1 LSTPYNANPANVSLG
16 TAVQVTIPQDG
27 VDTESV
33 ASINTPI
40 QKSADYI
47 EAIRSALST
56 SGAAETFDAATF
68 PPTSMGGGWSAPSTR
83 FGSDSAYVRDTGTP
97 ITGTASANRPGSQTA
112 STTSSM
118 GLSTF
123 FLTPGRFIFE
133 FKVTCNINA
142 GDHLDL
148 YIDGVL
154 TGKWYSATGP
164 TTEGGRYVSEIL
176 PAGAHTFDWRFVRG
190 ASASVGGE
198 AAKIDNV
205 QVVPDFLWLFDPA
218 RLYWI
223 EDFVATANS
232 LPPNWTAANNNG
244 NAGTINSYGSG
255 DLAAAARVVV
265 GLIEI
270 LNAATVIGDTQG
282 IAPTTGVMLS
292 PGFTPSALLLQPS
305 VFPFVES
312 VCGCVSLT
320 SIYFSSGLSSA
331 IGPGTTEPTTGTVTI
346 AFDSAISANWL
357 LRCGATDRD
366 TGIAATVGLHRFGLS
381 VSPLGVIATIDG
393 VSVPGSTTTFMS
405 NPTVPAAGLLPHFQ
419 VASRTA
425 TGARKLIIDQI
436 RVYANRA

>member
-1 LSTPYNANPANVSLG
+1 MTPYTGVPGNVSLG
-16 TAVQVTIPQDG
+16 AAVQISIPQDA

-33 ASINTPI
+33 ASVNVPL
-40 QKSADYI
+40 QKEADYL
-47 EAIRSALST
+47 EAIRGFLASGSAT
-56 SGAAETFDAATF
+56 ETFDAATF
-68 PPTSMGGGWSAPSTR
+68 PPLSFGAGWTAPSSR
-83 FGSDSAYVRDTGTP
+83 FGSDSAYVRDTGSP

-112 STTSSM
+112 NSTSSM

-123 FLTPGRFIFE
+123 FLTPGRFLFDL
-133 FKVTCNINA
+133 KVTCNINA

-190 ASASVGGE
+190 ASASVGSE

-205 QVVPDFLWLFDPA
+205 QVVPEFLWLFDPA

-223 EDFVATANS
+223 EDFIAAANS
-232 LPPNWTAANNNG
+232 LPPNWTAQNNG
-244 NAGTINSYGSG
+244 NAGSVSSYGSG
-255 DLAAAARVVV
+255 ELAAASRVVI
-265 GLIEI
+265 GLIDI

-282 IAPTTGVMLS
+282 IAPTTGTMFAG

-312 VCGCVSLT
+312 VCGCVSLS

-331 IGPGTTEPTTGTVTI
+331 ASAGFVEPIAGTVTI

-357 LRCGATDRD
+357 LRCGVTDRD

-381 VSPLGVIATIDG
+381 LSPLGVIATIDG
-393 VSVPGSTTTFMS
+393 LSLPGSTTTFMS
-405 NPTVPAAGLLPHFQ
+405 NPTVPSAGLLPHFQ

-425 TGARKLIIDQI
+425 GGARKLIIDQI
-436 RVYANRA
+436 RVFANRS